1 MEKKNLD
8 WKHIG
13 FAYHTTDYRYVA
25 DYKDGKWQEGYMS
38 DSPNIVLNECAG
50 IMQYC
55 QEDATKFTSM
65 PIDATY
71 RYIWKNHICKNIPK
85 VFDGLIDYTGTVEEI
100 NNLSVFT
107 D

>member
-55 QEDATKFTSM
+55 QE
-65 PIDATY
+65 
-71 RYIWKNHICKNIPK
+71 
-85 VFDGLIDYTGTVEEI
+85 VFEGLKAYETADGRIVTFRSDLNADRMYHSAERM
-100 NNLSVFT
+100 
-107 D
+107 

>member
-38 DSPNIVLNECAG
+38 DSPNIVMN
-50 IMQYC
+50 
-55 QEDATKFTSM
+55 
-65 PIDATY
+65 
-71 RYIWKNHICKNIPK
+71 
-85 VFDGLIDYTGTVEEI
+85 
-100 NNLSVFT
+100 
-107 D
+107 